1 MRIPSFDRFQRFM
14 QVAAFFVCG
23 MVVGS
28 AVYSA
33 LENDMVDQAI
43 LKNYQLEDQLETMR
57 MELKLAQQ
65 ERNENIINQIK
76 IIFQQQEKKEDKI
89 DILTET
95 ALKKRVKGDLDMFLG
110 RSIYDINTDA
120 VFVRKLLSTK
130 IYDNVADKDYAVSIK
145 TILVVDGVLQ
155 AWVEAKIHL
164 RK

>member
-1 MRIPSFDRFQRFM
+1 MRIPSFHRFGKFM

-33 LENDMVDQAI
+33 LSNLVVENVIQE
-43 LKNYQLEDQLETMR
+43 NYQLKDQLETMR
-57 MELKLAQQ
+57 TELQLAQQ
-65 ERNENIINQIK
+65 IRKENVLHNIK
-76 IIFQQQEKKEDKI
+76 IIFQQGKEENKL

-95 ALKKRVKGDLDMFLG
+95 ELKKKVRGDLDIFLG
-110 RSIYDINTDA
+110 RSIYVINSDA
-120 VFVRKLLSTK
+120 VIARRLLGSK
-130 IYDNVADKDYAVSIK
+130 IYDDIQSKDYEVNIK

-155 AWVEAKIHL
+155 VWAEAKVHL